1 VGAAVVVEELRLDVL
16 AAHVG
21 GDVDVC
27 DEADRRRV
35 RVAGERAVD
44 DAVLGQLG
52 LEPEFPQ
59 LRDEQALEVELT
71 LGARCG
77 VGVGVGRRPDP
88 RVANEPVARVG
99 PELAR
104 KLAAVAVTLHGARA

>member
-1 VGAAVVVEELRLDVL
+1 MR
-16 AAHVG
+16 
-21 GDVDVC
+21 

-52 LEPEFPQ
+52 FEPE
-59 LRDEQALEVELT
+59 LLELLDEHALEVELA
-71 LGARCG
+71 LGARRG
-77 VGVGVGRRPDP
+77 VRVGVGRRPDP
-88 RVANEPVARVG
+88 RVPNEAVARVG

-104 KLAAVAVTLHGARA
+104 ELAAVAVTLHGARA